1 MKRIC
6 CVALVFVLLLT
17 YSSAMAEVFQLH
29 SGVTF
34 GMTADEVIEKHRVR
48 GNSFTMVGGRL
59 KSDKRITILDNSGT
73 IYYDFDAEGKVV
85 RQQFYFTRLDMLA
98 FAKHFSNVYGAPMCT
113 TATDTVLTLPGGA
126 FTGPIPTSY
135 EKGYD
140 IFGSMISMMSHTRK
154 NFQYYQW
161 LVPAE
166 GGYVAIE
173 LYGYDYYCGY
183 PGQPATESMGNV
195 VLIDYRFFTE
205 AEIQDA
211 IVDAEEEAEQFYS
224 DI

>member
-6 CVALVFVLLLT
+6 SAFIVLVLLLVC
-17 YSSAMAEVFQLH
+17 SSASAEVFQLH

-34 GMTADEVIEKHRVR
+34 GMTADEVIEKHQAR
-48 GNSFTMVGGRL
+48 GNTFTMVNGRL
-59 KSDKRITILDNSGT
+59 KSNKQITILSDSGT

-85 RQQFYFTRLDMLA
+85 RQQFYFKYLDLPTY
-98 FAKHFSNVYGAPMCT
+98 AKHFANVYGAPMCT

-126 FTGPIPTSY
+126 FTGPIPTSA
-135 EKGYD
+135 ERGYD
-140 IFGSMISMMSHTRK
+140 IFGSMISMMSHTRR

-161 LVPAE
+161 LVPVD

-173 LYGYDYYCGY
+173 MYGYDYYCGY
-183 PGQPATESMGNV
+183 LRQPATESMGNV
-195 VLIDYRFFTE
+195 ILVDYRFFTE